1 MEGDGNGTSQ
11 LAARRGAGGTVRGT
25 APPDARRPELAH
37 SRVARGHG
45 GRVRQRRLGLDGTR
59 PATAAGPPRRPGAA
73 ASAGQDRQRLMA
85 MRRAVAPALISA
97 VLAAGCAGV
106 NPVPT
111 TVAIPGMPNP
121 EEALRQSMQHVDA
134 EMAELGHLSPTVAR
148 QVQPVMPSDLQRVV
162 SFEWSGPLDQA
173 VAKLSASIGY
183 TFYTTAPANAQPLDV
198 AIRLSSVPA
207 YQVFQTLGAEAGTRA
222 TVQVNPLHHQ
232 VQVIHHV

>member
-1 MEGDGNGTSQ
+1 
-11 LAARRGAGGTVRGT
+11 
-25 APPDARRPELAH
+25 
-37 SRVARGHG
+37 
-45 GRVRQRRLGLDGTR
+45 
-59 PATAAGPPRRPGAA
+59 
-73 ASAGQDRQRLMA
+73 MA

-222 TVQVNPLHHQ
+222 TVQVDPLHHQ